1 MPFPVVRIDRA
12 ELRFAP
18 RPWLFAQARRAE
30 IDAHFAGLRRGK
42 PDLWNGRVLLLHE
55 HAITDA
61 VLRGAYLE
69 TDFAS
74 FIAWR
79 DWGWPDGSMRNC
91 FGQAALQA
99 ADGAYLLGVMAGHT
113 MNAGR
118 IYFPSGT
125 PDPTDVVG
133 SAVDLAGSVLREL
146 TEETG
151 LTAADVDV
159 EAGWHAVLAGARLAM
174 LKTVRSPL
182 PAVALRARIIDHLA
196 AEPQAELAD
205 IRIAR
210 GPADLDPMM
219 PEFIGD
225 FLRHVWGS
233 LSLEGRGLG

>member
-1 MPFPVVRIDRA
+1 MAFPVVSIDRA
-12 ELRFAP
+12 ELKFAP
-18 RPWLFAQARRAE
+18 RPWPFAQDRRAD
-30 IDAHFAGLRRGK
+30 IDAHFATLKRDK

-55 HAITDA
+55 FAIADA

-79 DWGWPDGSMRNC
+79 DWGWPDAAMRNC
-91 FGQAALQA
+91 FGQAALQG

-133 SAVDLAGSVLREL
+133 SAVDLAGSVQREL

-151 LTAADVDV
+151 LTAADVAPA
-159 EAGWHAVLAGARLAM
+159 AGWHAVLAGPRLAM
-174 LKTVRSPL
+174 LKVVRSPL
-182 PAVALRARIIDHLA
+182 PAAALRARILAHLA

-205 IRIAR
+205 IRIVR
-210 GPADLDPMM
+210 GPADFDPMM
-219 PEFIGD
+219 PEFIVD
-225 FLRHVWGS
+225 FLRHVWQ
-233 LSLEGRGLG
+233 